1 MGGGVPIFNAMQAHD
16 VFQMIM
22 IANLLTACIIYGFWR
37 IIKDE
42 WDWRG
47 ILWLLVPL
55 LIVGLLSFP
64 FQ

>member
-1 MGGGVPIFNAMQAHD
+1 MQPHD

-22 IANLLTACIIYGFWR
+22 IANLLTACIIYGFYR

-47 ILWLLVPL
+47 ILWLVIPA
-55 LIVGLLSFP
+55 LIAALLSYP